1 MTTECEEQS
10 NAEKK
15 RCLIIYNPVSG
26 KGIDDEVI
34 GAYHRV
40 LQQNGYQADFV
51 ATRYSN
57 HAVEVVANAK
67 EYDVVFSIG
76 GDGTLNEVVRGNFL
90 RKKRLTICPL
100 PSGTCNDVASMYG
113 YSSKDP
119 VKNLHLALD
128 GEVHSVDIGTIN
140 DSPFAYVVGMGTF
153 MNIPYETKSV
163 EKRKQGYLA
172 YLKGGI
178 AELINKMRRYKA
190 EVTLDGVRLDGSYSL
205 IMISNAN
212 HIAGID
218 HFYRDVQL
226 DDGQME
232 VLLCK
237 SRTRGELLQNFVAFF
252 LGQPSDKII
261 SLKAHE
267 VSIRLLERPE
277 KNWCIDGEELKNKS
291 SEYVISVKEKM
302 SFLTPKIKTK
312 SLFMESRNGV

>member
-1 MTTECEEQS
+1 
-10 NAEKK
+10 
-15 RCLIIYNPVSG
+15 
-26 KGIDDEVI
+26 
-34 GAYHRV
+34 
-40 LQQNGYQADFV
+40 
-51 ATRYSN
+51 
-57 HAVEVVANAK
+57 
-67 EYDVVFSIG
+67 
-76 GDGTLNEVVRGNFL
+76 
-90 RKKRLTICPL
+90 
-100 PSGTCNDVASMYG
+100 
-113 YSSKDP
+113 
-119 VKNLHLALD
+119 
-128 GEVHSVDIGTIN
+128 
-140 DSPFAYVVGMGTF
+140 
-153 MNIPYETKSV
+153 
-163 EKRKQGYLA
+163 
-172 YLKGGI
+172 
-178 AELINKMRRYKA
+178 MRRYKA